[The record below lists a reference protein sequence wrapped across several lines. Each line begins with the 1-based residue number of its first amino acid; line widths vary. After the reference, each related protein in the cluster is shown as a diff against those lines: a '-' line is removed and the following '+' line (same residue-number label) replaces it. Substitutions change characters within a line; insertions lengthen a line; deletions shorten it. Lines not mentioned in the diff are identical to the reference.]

1 MFLISPNIGFFGCKL
16 AVLIDEE
23 DEEVVLGRPS
33 ATDLKTQH
41 FLKNDEG
48 G

>member
-1 MFLISPNIGFFGCKL
+1 MFLILLSIGFFDCKL
-16 AVLIDEE
+16 AVLVDEE
-23 DEEVVLGRPS
+23 DGEVVLGCPS

>member
-1 MFLISPNIGFFGCKL
+1 MLLILLSIGFFDCKL

-23 DEEVVLGRPS
+23 DEEVVLGCPS